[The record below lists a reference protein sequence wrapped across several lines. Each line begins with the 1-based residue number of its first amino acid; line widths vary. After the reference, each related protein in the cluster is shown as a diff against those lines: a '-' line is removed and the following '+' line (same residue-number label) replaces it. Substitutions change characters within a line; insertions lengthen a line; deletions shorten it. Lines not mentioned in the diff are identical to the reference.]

1 MNGAPVV
8 CIDGPSGAGKGTLAV
23 RLARQLG
30 WRLLDSGALYRLVGK
45 ACLDAGVAWDDEAAV
60 AGVARSLDAE
70 FDVVGDEVV
79 VKLGGV
85 DVTADIRSELGS
97 KGASSVAVLPMVRAA
112 LLERQREWAR
122 PPGLVADGRDMGT
135 QVFPGSPLKIFLT
148 ASVEAR
154 AERRYSQLLAKGESV
169 SLPRLL
175 ESIRD
180 RDARDSTR
188 SVSPLVAAEDAVLVD
203 STSLTIDEVLE
214 RVTTLA
220 ADRGLL
226 GRVSG

>member
-1 MNGAPVV
+1 MDGAPVV
-8 CIDGPSGAGKGTLAV
+8 CIDGPSGAGKGTLAT

-30 WRLLDSGALYRLVGK
+30 WHLLDSGALYRLVGK
-45 ACLDAGVAWDDEAAV
+45 ACLDAGVAWDEEAAV
-60 AGVARSLDAE
+60 AVVARSLEAE

-97 KGASSVAVLPMVRAA
+97 KGASSVAVLPRVRAA

-135 QVFPGSPLKIFLT
+135 QVFPDSPLKIFLT

-175 ESIRD
+175 EGIRE

-188 SVSPLVAAEDAVLVD
+188 SASPLVAAKDAVLVD

-214 RVTTLA
+214 RVTALA
-220 ADRGLL
+220 ADRGIL

>member
-1 MNGAPVV
+1 MDGAPVV
-8 CIDGPSGAGKGTLAV
+8 CIDGPSGAGKGTLAT

-30 WRLLDSGALYRLVGK
+30 WHLLDSGALYRLVGK
-45 ACLDAGVAWDDEAAV
+45 ACLDAGVAWDEEAAV

-79 VKLGGV
+79 AKLGGV

-135 QVFPGSPLKIFLT
+135 QVFPDSPLKIFLT

-154 AERRYSQLLAKGESV
+154 AERRCSQLLAKGESV

-188 SVSPLVAAEDAVLVD
+188 SVSPLVAAKDAVLVD
-203 STSLTIDEVLE
+203 STALTIDEVLE
-214 RVTTLA
+214 RVTKLA
-220 ADRGLL
+220 ADRGLS
-226 GRVSG
+226 GRVFG